1 MKTNSDEKGLGRVP
15 PLVQYAE
22 TSPLFTLADL
32 RRRYGHK
39 ADDAWIYAVLSN
51 LKHERRVRA
60 VCPGVYAGALSQV
73 PLNRYAL
80 PSNLRQDAV
89 IAFHSALE
97 FHGLANQVFETVYYL
112 SVRPR
117 RDVKYEQ
124 VTYHR
129 VTPPIRLV
137 RAGQVDF
144 QVETHPG
151 GVRVTGRERA
161 LVDCLHSLE
170 YSGGVDELD
179 HCVAM
184 FPSFDFETAFKYL
197 RLLRRPWLFARVGYL
212 LDRHAEK
219 LFFTGKWRDV
229 FLRHVPR
236 GVVYLERKRPGCRW
250 VSTWNQMV
258 PPSLADFPKQEER
271 R

>member
-1 MKTNSDEKGLGRVP
+1 MNLDEKTFRRTI
-15 PLVQYAE
+15 PLAQHAE
-22 TSPLFTLADL
+22 TSSVFTLGDL
-32 RRRYGHK
+32 RERYG
-39 ADDAWIYAVLSN
+39 DSLGDRSIDTVLYK
-51 LKHERRVRA
+51 LRRQARVRTI
-60 VCPGVYAGALSQV
+60 CPGVYAGALSQV

-80 PSNLRQDAV
+80 PSKLRQDAV

-97 FHGLANQVFETVYYL
+97 FHGLANQAFETVYYL

-129 VTPPIRLV
+129 VAPPNRLV
-137 RAGQVDF
+137 RARQVDF

-151 GVRVTGRERA
+151 GIRVTGRERA
-161 LVDCLHSLE
+161 VVDCLHSLE
-170 YSGGVDELD
+170 YSGGADELD
-179 HCVAM
+179 QCLAM
-184 FPSFDFETAFKYL
+184 FPSFDFETTLKYL

-212 LDRHAEK
+212 LDRRAEK

-250 VSTWNQMV
+250 ISTWNLMV
-258 PPSLADFPKQEER
+258 PPSLADFPKQEEGG
-271 R
+271 